1 MNFFNK
7 NEEENSSIEEK
18 KLVEEKNSVGEKS
31 AVEVT
36 LNKEGNV
43 ENVTFDKSEA
53 VAHGVDL
60 EKELEDEKNNEVD
73 EQGEL
78 LNPIPTP
85 VKQGENMLDYVVT
98 LSDEQ
103 KIKLNEFI
111 QANDF
116 SGVSRLLSE
125 HKRIISTPKELF
137 NIVLNFN
144 DSKIIPFKSA
154 MVLGLDEIDA
164 FNVLARQYPILKEL
178 ERNKIS
184 IKRINRVQQS
194 QMEKWNYLKLILEG

>member
-7 NEEENSSIEEK
+7 NEEENSA
-18 KLVEEKNSVGEKS
+18 VEEKS
-31 AVEVT
+31 AVEVAV
-36 LNKEGNV
+36 NEEGNV

-53 VAHGVDL
+53 VAYGVDL
-60 EKELEDEKNNEVD
+60 EAELEDDKKYEKNNEVD

-103 KIKLNEFI
+103 KIKLNELI

-194 QMEKWNYLKLILEG
+194 QIILVDGEMKLS

>member
-53 VAHGVDL
+53 VAYGVDL

-103 KIKLNEFI
+103 KIKLNELI
-111 QANDF
+111 QVNDF

-194 QMEKWNYLKLILEG
+194 QIILVDGEMKLS

>member
-7 NEEENSSIEEK
+7 NEEENSA
-18 KLVEEKNSVGEKS
+18 VEEKS
-31 AVEVT
+31 AVEVAV
-36 LNKEGNV
+36 NEEGNV

-53 VAHGVDL
+53 VAYGVDL
-60 EKELEDEKNNEVD
+60 EAELEDDKKDEKNNEVD
-73 EQGEL
+73 EQ
-78 LNPIPTP
+78 
-85 VKQGENMLDYVVT
+85 
-98 LSDEQ
+98 
-103 KIKLNEFI
+103 KIKLNELI

-184 IKRINRVQQS
+184 IKKINRVQQS
-194 QMEKWNYLKLILEG
+194 QIILVDGEMKLS

>member
-53 VAHGVDL
+53 VAYGVDL

-103 KIKLNEFI
+103 KIKLNELI

-144 DSKIIPFKSA
+144 DSKIISFKSA

-194 QMEKWNYLKLILEG
+194 QIILVDGEMKLS

>member
-194 QMEKWNYLKLILEG
+194 QIVLVDGEMKLS

>member
-7 NEEENSSIEEK
+7 NEEE
-18 KLVEEKNSVGEKS
+18 KS
-31 AVEVT
+31 AVEVAV
-36 LNKEGNV
+36 NEEGNV
-43 ENVTFDKSEA
+43 ENVTFDKNDA
-53 VAHGVDL
+53 VAYGFDL
-60 EKELEDEKNNEVD
+60 EAELEESEKNKENNEVD
-73 EQGEL
+73 DQGEL

-85 VKQGENMLDYVVT
+85 IKQGENMLDYVVT

-103 KIKLNEFI
+103 KIKLNELI

-154 MVLGLDEIDA
+154 IVLALDEIDA
-164 FNVLARQYPILKEL
+164 FNVLARQYPIIKEL

-194 QMEKWNYLKLILEG
+194 QVIFIDGEMKLS

>member
-116 SGVSRLLSE
+116 SAVSRLLSE

-194 QMEKWNYLKLILEG
+194 QIILVDGEMKLS

>member
-1 MNFFNK
+1 MNLFNR
-7 NEEENSSIEEK
+7 NEEEKEEK
-18 KLVEEKNSVGEKS
+18 EDLEEKS
-31 AVEVT
+31 AVEVA
-36 LNKEGNV
+36 LKEDGSV
-43 ENVTFDKSEA
+43 ENVTFDKSKA
-53 VAHGVDL
+53 VAYGINL
-60 EKELEDEKNNEVD
+60 EEEEKDEELDGEE
-73 EQGEL
+73 GEL

-85 VKQGENMLDYVVT
+85 IKQEENMLDYVLT
-98 LSDEQ
+98 LSEEQ
-103 KIKLNEFI
+103 KMRLNELI

-116 SGVSRLLSE
+116 AGVSRLLSE
-125 HKRIISTPKELF
+125 HKRIISTPKELY
-137 NIVLNFN
+137 NIVLNFS

-194 QMEKWNYLKLILEG
+194 QIILVDGEMKLS

>member
-53 VAHGVDL
+53 VAYGVDL

-194 QMEKWNYLKLILEG
+194 QIILVDGEMKLS

>member
-7 NEEENSSIEEK
+7 NEEE
-18 KLVEEKNSVGEKS
+18 KS
-31 AVEVT
+31 AIEVAV
-36 LNKEGNV
+36 NEEGNV
-43 ENVTFDKSEA
+43 ENVTFDESDA
-53 VAHGVDL
+53 VAFGMTDDEEQV
-60 EKELEDEKNNEVD
+60 ENEENKELD

-85 VKQGENMLDYVVT
+85 VKQEENMLDYMVT

-111 QANDF
+111 QANDY

-137 NIVLNFN
+137 NVVLNFE

-154 MVLGLDEIDA
+154 MVLALDERDA
-164 FNVLARQYPILKEL
+164 FNVLARKYPIIKEL
-178 ERNKIS
+178 ERSKVL

-194 QMEKWNYLKLILEG
+194 QIVLVDGEMKLS

>member
-53 VAHGVDL
+53 VAYGVDL

-194 QMEKWNYLKLILEG
+194 QIVLVDGEMKLS

>member
-36 LNKEGNV
+36 LNKEGNI

-53 VAHGVDL
+53 VAYGVDL
-60 EKELEDEKNNEVD
+60 EKELEEEKNNEVD

-103 KIKLNEFI
+103 KIKLNELI

-194 QMEKWNYLKLILEG
+194 QIILVDGEMKLS

>member
-7 NEEENSSIEEK
+7 NEEENSA
-18 KLVEEKNSVGEKS
+18 VEEKS
-31 AVEVT
+31 AVEVAV
-36 LNKEGNV
+36 NEEGNV

-53 VAHGVDL
+53 VAYGVDL
-60 EKELEDEKNNEVD
+60 EAELEDDKKDEKNNEVD

-116 SGVSRLLSE
+116 SAVSRLLSE

-194 QMEKWNYLKLILEG
+194 QIILVDGEMKLS

>member
-7 NEEENSSIEEK
+7 NEEE
-18 KLVEEKNSVGEKS
+18 KS
-31 AVEVT
+31 AIEVAVT
-36 LNKEGNV
+36 EEGNV
-43 ENVTFDKSEA
+43 ENVTFDENDA
-53 VAHGVDL
+53 VAYGINL
-60 EKELEDEKNNEVD
+60 EEEVESEENKEVD

-85 VKQGENMLDYVVT
+85 IKPEENMLDYVVT

-103 KIKLNEFI
+103 KAKLNELI

-116 SGVSRLLSE
+116 SGISRLLSE

-137 NIVLNFN
+137 NVVLNFD

-154 MVLGLDEIDA
+154 MVLGLDELDA
-164 FNVLARQYPILKEL
+164 FNVLAREYPIMKEL
-178 ERNKIS
+178 ERSKIS
-184 IKRINRVQQS
+184 IRRINRVQQS
-194 QMEKWNYLKLILEG
+194 QIVLVDGEMKLF

>member
-7 NEEENSSIEEK
+7 NEEE
-18 KLVEEKNSVGEKS
+18 KS
-31 AVEVT
+31 AVEVAV
-36 LNKEGNV
+36 NEDGNV
-43 ENVTFDKSEA
+43 ENVTFDKNDA
-53 VAHGVDL
+53 VACGIDL
-60 EKELEDEKNNEVD
+60 EAELEESEKDKENNEID
-73 EQGEL
+73 DHGEL

-85 VKQGENMLDYVVT
+85 IKQGENMLDYVVT

-103 KIKLNEFI
+103 KIKLNELI

-137 NIVLNFN
+137 NIILNFN

-164 FNVLARQYPILKEL
+164 FNVIARQYPIIKEL

-194 QMEKWNYLKLILEG
+194 QIILVDGEMKLS

>member
-7 NEEENSSIEEK
+7 NEEENSA
-18 KLVEEKNSVGEKS
+18 VEEKS
-31 AVEVT
+31 AVEVAV
-36 LNKEGNV
+36 NEEGNV

-53 VAHGVDL
+53 VAYGVDL

-103 KIKLNEFI
+103 KIKLNELI

-184 IKRINRVQQS
+184 IKKINRVQQS
-194 QMEKWNYLKLILEG
+194 QIILVDGEMKLS

>member
-7 NEEENSSIEEK
+7 NEEENSA
-18 KLVEEKNSVGEKS
+18 VEEKS
-31 AVEVT
+31 AVEVAV
-36 LNKEGNV
+36 NEEGNV

-53 VAHGVDL
+53 VAYGVDL
-60 EKELEDEKNNEVD
+60 EAELEDDKKDEKNNEVD

-116 SGVSRLLSE
+116 SAVSRLLSE

-184 IKRINRVQQS
+184 IKKINRVQQS
-194 QMEKWNYLKLILEG
+194 QIILVDGEMKLS

>member
-36 LNKEGNV
+36 LSKEGNV

-53 VAHGVDL
+53 VAYGVDL

-103 KIKLNEFI
+103 KIKLNELI

-184 IKRINRVQQS
+184 IKRSNGVQQS
-194 QMEKWNYLKLILEG
+194 QIILVDGEMKLS

>member
-7 NEEENSSIEEK
+7 NEEE
-18 KLVEEKNSVGEKS
+18 KS
-31 AVEVT
+31 AVEVAV
-36 LNKEGNV
+36 NEEGNV
-43 ENVTFDKSEA
+43 ENVTFDKNDA
-53 VAHGVDL
+53 VAYGVDL
-60 EKELEDEKNNEVD
+60 EAELEDDKKDEENNEVD
-73 EQGEL
+73 DQGEL

-85 VKQGENMLDYVVT
+85 IKQGENMLDYVVT

-116 SGVSRLLSE
+116 SAVSRLLSE

-194 QMEKWNYLKLILEG
+194 QIILVDGEMKLS

>member
-53 VAHGVDL
+53 VAYGVDL

-98 LSDEQ
+98 LSNKQ
-103 KIKLNEFI
+103 KIK
-111 QANDF
+111 
-116 SGVSRLLSE
+116 
-125 HKRIISTPKELF
+125 
-137 NIVLNFN
+137 
-144 DSKIIPFKSA
+144 
-154 MVLGLDEIDA
+154 
-164 FNVLARQYPILKEL
+164 
-178 ERNKIS
+178 
-184 IKRINRVQQS
+184 
-194 QMEKWNYLKLILEG
+194 

>member
-7 NEEENSSIEEK
+7 NEEENRA
-18 KLVEEKNSVGEKS
+18 VEEKS
-31 AVEVT
+31 AVEVAV
-36 LNKEGNV
+36 NEEGNV

-53 VAHGVDL
+53 VAYGVDL
-60 EKELEDEKNNEVD
+60 EAELEDDKKDEKNNEVD

-85 VKQGENMLDYVVT
+85 VKQGENMLDYVLT

-103 KIKLNEFI
+103 KIKLNELI

-194 QMEKWNYLKLILEG
+194 QIILVDGEMKLS

>member
-53 VAHGVDL
+53 VAYGVDL

-194 QMEKWNYLKLILEG
+194 QVILVDGEMKLS

>member
-7 NEEENSSIEEK
+7 NEEENSA
-18 KLVEEKNSVGEKS
+18 VEEKS
-31 AVEVT
+31 AVEVAV
-36 LNKEGNV
+36 NEEGNV

-53 VAHGVDL
+53 VAYGVDL
-60 EKELEDEKNNEVD
+60 EAELEDDKKDEKNNEVD

-103 KIKLNEFI
+103 KIKLNELI

-116 SGVSRLLSE
+116 SEVSRLLSE

-194 QMEKWNYLKLILEG
+194 QIILVDGEMKLS

>member
-53 VAHGVDL
+53 VAYGVDL

-73 EQGEL
+73 EQREL

-103 KIKLNEFI
+103 KIKLNELI

-194 QMEKWNYLKLILEG
+194 QIILVDGEMKLS

>member
-7 NEEENSSIEEK
+7 NEEENSA
-18 KLVEEKNSVGEKS
+18 VEEKS
-31 AVEVT
+31 AVEVAV
-36 LNKEGNV
+36 NEEGNV

-53 VAHGVDL
+53 VAYGVDL
-60 EKELEDEKNNEVD
+60 EAELEDEKNNEVD

-103 KIKLNEFI
+103 KIKLNELI

-184 IKRINRVQQS
+184 IKKINRVQQS
-194 QMEKWNYLKLILEG
+194 QIILVDGEMKLS

>member
-7 NEEENSSIEEK
+7 NEEENSA
-18 KLVEEKNSVGEKS
+18 VEEKS
-31 AVEVT
+31 AVEVAV
-36 LNKEGNV
+36 NEEGNV

-53 VAHGVDL
+53 VAYGVDL
-60 EKELEDEKNNEVD
+60 EAELEDDKKDEKNNEVD

-103 KIKLNEFI
+103 KIKLNELI

-144 DSKIIPFKSA
+144 DNKIIPFKSA

-194 QMEKWNYLKLILEG
+194 QIILVDGEMKLS

>member
-7 NEEENSSIEEK
+7 NEEDNSSIEEK

-194 QMEKWNYLKLILEG
+194 QIILVDGEMKLS

>member
-7 NEEENSSIEEK
+7 NEEENSA
-18 KLVEEKNSVGEKS
+18 VEEKS
-31 AVEVT
+31 AVEVAV
-36 LNKEGNV
+36 NEEGNV
-43 ENVTFDKSEA
+43 ENVTFDKNDA
-53 VAHGVDL
+53 VAYGVDL
-60 EKELEDEKNNEVD
+60 EAELEESEKDEENNEVD
-73 EQGEL
+73 DQGEL

-103 KIKLNEFI
+103 KIKLNELI

-194 QMEKWNYLKLILEG
+194 QIILVDGEMKLS

>member
-7 NEEENSSIEEK
+7 NEEENSA
-18 KLVEEKNSVGEKS
+18 VEEKS
-31 AVEVT
+31 AVEVAV
-36 LNKEGNV
+36 NEEGNV

-53 VAHGVDL
+53 VAYGVDL

-103 KIKLNEFI
+103 KIKLNELI

-194 QMEKWNYLKLILEG
+194 QIILVDGEMKLS

>member
-7 NEEENSSIEEK
+7 NEEENSA
-18 KLVEEKNSVGEKS
+18 VEEKS
-31 AVEVT
+31 AVEVAV
-36 LNKEGNV
+36 NEEGNV

-53 VAHGVDL
+53 VAYGVDL
-60 EKELEDEKNNEVD
+60 EAELEDDKKDDKKDEKNNEVD

-103 KIKLNEFI
+103 KIKLNELI

-194 QMEKWNYLKLILEG
+194 QIILVDGEMKLS

>member
-53 VAHGVDL
+53 VAYGVDL

-103 KIKLNEFI
+103 KIKLNELI

-194 QMEKWNYLKLILEG
+194 QIILVDGEVKLS

>member
-7 NEEENSSIEEK
+7 NEEENSA
-18 KLVEEKNSVGEKS
+18 VEEKS
-31 AVEVT
+31 AVEVAV
-36 LNKEGNV
+36 NEEGNV

-53 VAHGVDL
+53 VAYGVDL
-60 EKELEDEKNNEVD
+60 EAELEDDKKDEKNNEVD

-85 VKQGENMLDYVVT
+85 VKQGENMLD
-98 LSDEQ
+98 EQ
-103 KIKLNEFI
+103 KIKLNELI

-194 QMEKWNYLKLILEG
+194 QIILVDGEMKLS